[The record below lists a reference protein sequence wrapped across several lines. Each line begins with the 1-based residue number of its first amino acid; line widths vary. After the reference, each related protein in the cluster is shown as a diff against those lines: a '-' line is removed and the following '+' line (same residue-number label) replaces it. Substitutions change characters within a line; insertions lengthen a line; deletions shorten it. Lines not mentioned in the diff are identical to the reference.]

1 MQPHKAE
8 GHHTLSSAPISML
21 IKEGDEKGSSSGHG
35 FPPGCFILRS
45 VTSAGRLLDVASD
58 SVEDGA
64 EVILWPGK
72 DNSLVESKFFF

>member
-1 MQPHKAE
+1 
-8 GHHTLSSAPISML
+8 ML
-21 IKEGDEKGSSSGHG
+21 IKEGDEKGGSSGHG

-64 EVILWPGK
+64 EIILWPGK
-72 DNSLVESKFFF
+72 DNSLVESKFLFFFLISFRKIELRKN